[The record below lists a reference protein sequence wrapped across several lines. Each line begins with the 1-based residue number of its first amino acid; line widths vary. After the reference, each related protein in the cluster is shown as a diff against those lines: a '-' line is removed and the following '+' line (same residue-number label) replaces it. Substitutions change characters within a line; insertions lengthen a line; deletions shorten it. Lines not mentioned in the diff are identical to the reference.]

1 MSVVNDRNQMLG
13 SEKISK
19 VLMKLS
25 LPATIGMIVNALY
38 NVVDTIFIG
47 RGVGPMAIGGLAIA
61 FPIQMFIMAIA
72 QMIGIGAA
80 SVISRSLGA
89 GDVEKA
95 DNTAGNAYISIV
107 VIAIITV
114 FLGLRFIDPLLR
126 IFGASDNL
134 LPYAKEYMEVI
145 FIGSVFFM
153 FAVASNNLIRAEGNA
168 FVAMISMII
177 GTGLNIL
184 LDPIF
189 IFWLNM
195 GIRGAALATIISQF
209 CSFIFV
215 MIYIYSGKSQLKV
228 KPHHLKPNKEI
239 LKEIFTV
246 GAPAF
251 ARQVGG
257 SALSIVLNNSLGF
270 YGGDIAITIFGMV
283 NRLLMFIFM
292 PLFGVVQG
300 FQPIAGFNYG
310 AKKYD
315 RVREVIYISI
325 KYTTI
330 YTIIGW
336 IVAELFAPF
345 FLGVFTSDAQVVAQ
359 GIPVLRMV
367 VLAVPV
373 IGVQIISSSVFQ
385 AFGKARPAM
394 LLSLL
399 RQFIM
404 LIPMVLI
411 FPRYFGIWGIWAAF
425 PISDFLSTVVTLFLL
440 RTELKELK
448 ALQAETEFETKNALQ
463 K

>member
-1 MSVVNDRNQMLG
+1 MSELNERNEMLG
-13 SEKISK
+13 NEKISK
-19 VLMKLS
+19 VLTKLS
-25 LPATIGMIVNALY
+25 LPATIGMVVNALY

-47 RGVGPMAIGGLAIA
+47 QGVGSVAIGGLAIA

-80 SVISRSLGA
+80 SVISRCLGA
-89 GDVEKA
+89 GEIEKA
-95 DNTAGNAYISIV
+95 DNTAGNAYISI
-107 VIAIITV
+107 IAIAIVTV
-114 FLGLRFIDPLLR
+114 FLGLTFIDPLLKL
-126 IFGASDNL
+126 FGASETL
-134 LPYAKEYMEVI
+134 LPYAKEYMQVI

-168 FVAMISMII
+168 FVAMMSMII

-184 LDPIF
+184 LDPVF
-189 IFWLNM
+189 IFLFDM

-209 CSFIFV
+209 FSFVFV
-215 MIYIYSGKSQLKV
+215 MIYIYSGKNQLKV
-228 KPHHLKPNKEI
+228 KPHHLKPNKAI

-257 SALSIVLNNSLGF
+257 SMLAIVLNNSLGY
-270 YGGDIAITIFGMV
+270 YGGDVAITIFGMI

-300 FQPIAGFNYG
+300 LQPIAGFNYG

-315 RVREVIYISI
+315 RVREVIMISI

-330 YTIIGW
+330 YTIVGW
-336 IVAELFAPF
+336 VIAQAFAPF
-345 FLGVFTSDAQVVAQ
+345 FLSIFTSETHVVTM
-359 GIPVLRMV
+359 GIPILRMV
-367 VLAVPV
+367 VLAIPV
-373 IGVQIISSSVFQ
+373 ISVQIISSAIFQ

-394 LLSLL
+394 ILSLL

-411 FPRYFGIWGIWAAF
+411 LPRFFGIWGIWVSF
-425 PISDFLSTVVTLFLL
+425 PLSDFFATVVSLGML
-440 RTELKELK
+440 RTEMNELKEKQLEMNT
-448 ALQAETEFETKNALQ
+448 AV
-463 K
+463 

>member
-1 MSVVNDRNQMLG
+1 MSEINERNHMLAN
-13 SEKISK
+13 EKISK

-47 RGVGPMAIGGLAIA
+47 RGVGSMAIGGLAIA

-95 DNTAGNAYISIV
+95 DNTAGNAYISII

-126 IFGASDNL
+126 IFGASDTL
-134 LPYAKEYMEVI
+134 LPYAKEYMQVI

-168 FVAMISMII
+168 FVAMMSMII
-177 GTGLNIL
+177 GTGLNII

-209 CSFIFV
+209 FSFVFV
-215 MIYIYSGKSQLKV
+215 MVYIYSGKSQLKV
-228 KPHHLKPNKEI
+228 KPHHLKPNKA
-239 LKEIFTV
+239 LLSEIFKV

-270 YGGDIAITIFGMV
+270 YGGDIAITIFGMI

-310 AKKYD
+310 AKKFD
-315 RVREVIYISI
+315 RVREVIRISI

-330 YTIIGW
+330 YTIGGW
-336 IVAELFAPF
+336 AIAQVFAPF
-345 FLGVFTSDAQVVAQ
+345 FLGVFTSDTAVVTQ
-359 GIPVLRMV
+359 GIPILRV
-367 VLAVPV
+367 VVMAVPV

-394 LLSLL
+394 VLSLL

-411 FPRYFGIWGIWAAF
+411 FPRFFGIWGIWVAF
-425 PISDFLSTVVTLFLL
+425 PLSDFLSTVVTLFML
-440 RTELKELK
+440 R
-448 ALQAETEFETKNALQ
+448 N
-463 K
+463 

>member
-1 MSVVNDRNQMLG
+1 MNERNEMLG
-13 SEKISK
+13 NEKIST
-19 VLMKLS
+19 VLRKLS
-25 LPATIGMIVNALY
+25 LPATIGMVVNALY

-47 RGVGPMAIGGLAIA
+47 QGVGSVAIGGLAIA

-89 GDVEKA
+89 GEIEKA
-95 DNTAGNAYISIV
+95 DNTAGNAYISIIF
-107 VIAIITV
+107 IAIITV
-114 FLGLRFIDPLLR
+114 ILGLRFIDPLLR
-126 IFGASDNL
+126 IFGASDTL
-134 LPYAKEYMEVI
+134 LPYAKEYMQVI

-168 FVAMISMII
+168 FVAMMSMII
-177 GTGLNIL
+177 GTGLNIV

-189 IFWLNM
+189 IFLFDM
-195 GIRGAALATIISQF
+195 GIRGAAMATIISQF
-209 CSFIFV
+209 FSFVFV
-215 MIYIYSGKSQLKV
+215 MVYIYSGKSQLKV
-228 KPHHLKPNKEI
+228 KPHHLKPDPEL

-257 SALSIVLNNSLGF
+257 SMLSIVLNNSLGF
-270 YGGDIAITIFGMV
+270 YGGDVAITIFGMI

-300 FQPIAGFNYG
+300 LQPIAGFNYG

-315 RVREVIYISI
+315 RVREVIVISI

-330 YTIIGW
+330 YTIVGW
-336 IVAELFAPF
+336 AIAQVFAPF
-345 FLGVFTSDAQVVAQ
+345 FLGIFTSETHVVTQ
-359 GIPVLRMV
+359 GIPILRVV
-367 VLAVPV
+367 VLAIPV
-373 IGVQIISSSVFQ
+373 ISVQIISSAIFQ

-394 LLSLL
+394 ILSLL

-411 FPRYFGIWGIWAAF
+411 LPRFFGIWGIWVSF
-425 PISDFLSTVVTLFLL
+425 PLSDFLATVVTLGMLKS
-440 RTELKELK
+440 EMKDLKEKEESLSSTV
-448 ALQAETEFETKNALQ
+448 LSS
-463 K
+463 

>member
-1 MSVVNDRNQMLG
+1 MSELNERNEMLG
-13 SEKISK
+13 NEKISK
-19 VLMKLS
+19 VLTKLS
-25 LPATIGMIVNALY
+25 LPATIGMVVNALY

-47 RGVGPMAIGGLAIA
+47 QGVGSVAIGGLAIA

-80 SVISRSLGA
+80 SVISRCLGA
-89 GDVEKA
+89 GEIEKA
-95 DNTAGNAYISIV
+95 DNTAGNAYISI
-107 VIAIITV
+107 IAIAIVTV
-114 FLGLRFIDPLLR
+114 FLGLTFIDPLLKL
-126 IFGASDNL
+126 FGASETL
-134 LPYAKEYMEVI
+134 LPYAKEYMQVI

-168 FVAMISMII
+168 FVAMMSMII

-184 LDPIF
+184 LDPVF
-189 IFWLNM
+189 IFLFDM

-209 CSFIFV
+209 FSFVFV

-228 KPHHLKPNKEI
+228 KPHHLKPNKAI

-257 SALSIVLNNSLGF
+257 SMLAIVLNNSLGY
-270 YGGDIAITIFGMV
+270 YGGDVAITIFGMI

-300 FQPIAGFNYG
+300 LQPIAGFNYG

-315 RVREVIYISI
+315 RVREVIMISI

-330 YTIIGW
+330 YTIVGW
-336 IVAELFAPF
+336 VIAQAFAPF
-345 FLGVFTSDAQVVAQ
+345 FLSIFTSETHVVTM
-359 GIPVLRMV
+359 GIPILRMV
-367 VLAVPV
+367 VLAIPV
-373 IGVQIISSSVFQ
+373 ISVQIISSAIFQ

-394 LLSLL
+394 ILSLL

-411 FPRYFGIWGIWAAF
+411 LPRFFGIWGIWVSF
-425 PISDFLSTVVTLFLL
+425 PLSDFFATVVSLGML
-440 RTELKELK
+440 RTEMNELKEKQLEMNT
-448 ALQAETEFETKNALQ
+448 AV
-463 K
+463 